1 MTIKTLLRQ
10 AQQEFQDINVAEYL
24 LCDLANKKRAE
35 LYLDDSCV
43 SSDLVIQ
50 FHNLLKKRK
59 PNMPVQYLLHKA
71 SFLSLELYVDERVMI
86 PRFET
91 EELVMKTAD
100 RFKTQQKN
108 TTEVQRHKGTQR
120 KNSVF
125 SEPPC
130 LRGDINILDIGTG
143 SGAIAIALADLFSQA
158 IVIATDISVDA
169 LEVAKINI
177 KKYNFEEKIGL
188 FKTDLFPAPN
198 TSFDLIISNPPYIPE
213 DEIENLAPT
222 IQNYEPCL
230 ALNGGKNGFD
240 IIKRIIEQAPNYLAP
255 NGLLALELDPR
266 QAEFILAISPA
277 AQFEKDNQGMT
288 RYAFIKNSGKNKSD
302 HE

>member
-24 LCDLANKKRAE
+24 LCGLANKKRAE

-50 FHNLLKKRK
+50 FHNLLKNRK

-91 EELVMKTAD
+91 EELVIKTAD
-100 RFKTQQKN
+100 RFKAQHIN
-108 TTEVQRHKGTQR
+108 TTEAQRHKGTQR
-120 KNSVF
+120 KNSVI
-125 SEPPC
+125 SEPPF

-143 SGAIAIALADLFSQA
+143 SGAIAIALADLFTRA
-158 IVIATDISVDA
+158 RVVATDVSDEA
-169 LEVAKINI
+169 LVVAKINI
-177 KKYNFEEKIGL
+177 KRYGFEEKIGL
-188 FKTDLFPAPN
+188 RKIDLFPALN

-213 DEIENLAPT
+213 DEIENLPPSVK
-222 IQNYEPCL
+222 NYEPCL
-230 ALNGGKNGFD
+230 ALNGGKNGFN

-255 NGLLALELDPR
+255 NGLLALEIDSR
-266 QAEFILAISPA
+266 QAELILAISPV
-277 AQFEKDNQGMT
+277 AQFEKDNQGLI
-288 RYAFIKNSGKNKSD
+288 RYAFIKNANGGVK
-302 HE
+302 

>member
-24 LCDLANKKRAE
+24 LCGLANKKRAE

-100 RFKTQQKN
+100 KFKTPHMVLN
-108 TTEVQRHKGTQR
+108 T
-120 KNSVF
+120 
-125 SEPPC
+125 
-130 LRGDINILDIGTG
+130 ILDIGTG

-158 IVIATDISVDA
+158 RVIATDISAEA

-222 IQNYEPCL
+222 VKNYEPCL
-230 ALNGGKNGFD
+230 ALNGGKNGFN

-255 NGLLALELDPR
+255 NGLLALEIDPR
-266 QAEFILAISPA
+266 QADLILAISPV
-277 AQFEKDNQGMT
+277 AQFEKDNQGLI
-288 RYAFIKNSGKNKSD
+288 RYAFIKNVIRGVK
-302 HE
+302 